1 MTVKEDFNDHA
12 PPQWIRNT
20 DPDSMRFGDGDI
32 FLIAVLVKDDA
43 KKKVYWDI
51 AKVRIICDEDFFQ
64 MVLADSEESE
74 SYDAWDWYDVEY
86 YIKLEE

>member
-1 MTVKEDFNDHA
+1 
-12 PPQWIRNT
+12 
-20 DPDSMRFGDGDI
+20 
-32 FLIAVLVKDDA
+32 
-43 KKKVYWDI
+43 
-51 AKVRIICDEDFFQ
+51 VRIICDEDFFQ